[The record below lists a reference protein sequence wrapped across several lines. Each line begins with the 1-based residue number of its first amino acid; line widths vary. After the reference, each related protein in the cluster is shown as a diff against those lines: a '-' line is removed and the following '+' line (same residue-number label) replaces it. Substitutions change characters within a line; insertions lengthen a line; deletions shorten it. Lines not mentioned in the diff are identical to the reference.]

1 MQLSN
6 RVLSIKESPT
16 LAIAAKAGKMK
27 AEGLDVIALAT
38 GEPDFDTP
46 DQIKI
51 AAKAA
56 IDAGFTKYTPV
67 AGTPSLKQAVIKKF
81 KRDNGMDY
89 TAAEVLVSVGGKQ
102 SFFNLCMAY
111 LNPGDEVIIPAPY
124 WVSYPDIVILAEG
137 VPVFVA
143 CGIEQAFKM
152 TAAQLEAAITPKTR
166 MLILNSP
173 SNPSGA
179 VYTLEELKTLAS
191 ILKKHPEVLIASDDI
206 YEHIM
211 LGNTQFSNI
220 LNADPSLKEQTILLN
235 GVSKAY
241 SMTGWRIGFAAGNA
255 KLIKAMSDIQSQST
269 SSACS
274 ISQVAAEAALN
285 GDQDCRKP
293 MLAAFNQ
300 RHEYV
305 LSRFN
310 NMRGLR
316 VLPAGGAF
324 YAYVDC
330 REAIQNLFKEGKLK
344 EATDLALGNYLLET
358 QNVAV
363 VPGSAFGTEGYFRI
377 SFATSNQNLEQALD
391 RMEKIFT

>member
-46 DQIKI
+46 DHIKA

-67 AGTPSLKQAVIKKF
+67 TGTAGLKQAVIKKF

-102 SFFNLCMAY
+102 GIFNLCMAY
-111 LNPGDEVIIPAPY
+111 LNKGDEVIIPAPY
-124 WVSYPDIVILAEG
+124 WVSYPDMVILAEG
-137 VPVFVA
+137 VPVFVE
-143 CGIEQAFKM
+143 CGIEQGFKM

-179 VYTLEELKTLAS
+179 VYTLDELKALAVV
-191 ILKKHPEVLIASDDI
+191 LKKHPNVLIASDDM
-206 YEHIM
+206 YEHVM
-211 LGNTQFSNI
+211 LGDTKFSNI
-220 LNADPSLKEQTILLN
+220 LNADPSLKDQTVLLN

-255 KLIKAMSDIQSQST
+255 KLIKAMGDIQSQST
-269 SSACS
+269 SNPCS

-285 GDQDCRKP
+285 GDQGCLKP
-293 MLAAFNQ
+293 MLVAFNQ

-305 LSRFN
+305 LGRFN
-310 NMRGLR
+310 KMRGLK

-330 REAIQNLFKEGKLK
+330 REAVQNLFKEGKIS
-344 EATDLALGNYLLET
+344 EATDLALGNYLLDA

-377 SFATSNQNLEQALD
+377 SFATSNANLEKALD
-391 RMEKIFT
+391 RMEKVFA